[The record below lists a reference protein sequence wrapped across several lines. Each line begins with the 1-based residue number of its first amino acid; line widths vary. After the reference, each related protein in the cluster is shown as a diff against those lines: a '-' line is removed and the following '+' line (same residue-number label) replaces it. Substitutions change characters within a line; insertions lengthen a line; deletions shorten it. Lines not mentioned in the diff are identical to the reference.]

1 MKTHRK
7 MIMTWRGVR
16 MRRVLA
22 AADPD
27 APPRQVSVPASW
39 DDVAASGLAEL
50 APGCGPVA
58 LAEAAESWIGK
69 VAEAASRAGRGP
81 DASPDG
87 MHSDLAERLHR
98 MLLLRRGAPG
108 PAIWRGSET
117 PVATQVPAGA
127 STGAA
132 APVAAQVAIG
142 PLGRVPAAASSGAPS
157 FTLNLTGFL
166 DDGLGFDAAAFG
178 DAVETATIALTLAA
192 PDSDHLAI
200 GMADL
205 AGLLAALGVDYNSEA
220 AREIARALAAL
231 LRGRAEAASAEQAC
245 RQAGS
250 GSPAGGTLSSDR
262 LLGDEP
268 LGGGR
273 PAGHGLPVGGLL
285 DGLLPAGLPIGDG
298 PLGRGPAHGG
308 LPNLGASKSGP
319 RNDGSSN
326 GGAACVWPA
335 PPASTVV
342 PGLAEAARQARRAA
356 AAAGAPRHAA
366 LTAIGEAGAT
376 EALLGVETGGIAPAF
391 SALSATGGLSRT
403 ARAWLAARGLSTEEA
418 LADLLAGRD
427 PLPLA
432 DASAHAA
439 MHDAV
444 VPFMEAMP
452 ARPVAPRPPVAA
464 SSLRRDLPARR
475 AGYTQRATVGGHRL
489 YVRTGEYAD
498 GALGELVI
506 ALHKE
511 TAAFRGLMDSFA
523 NAVSLG
529 LQHGVPLAEY
539 VEAFTF
545 TQFGPAGAVEGDPA
559 VTQATSLVD
568 YVFRHLAANYL
579 GRLDI
584 PEAVPDPADSA
595 HEGADQAPQLPLDL
609 PPAEA
614 AARARRR
621 GFRVISR

>member
-7 MIMTWRGVR
+7 MIATWRGVR
-16 MRRVLA
+16 MRRALA
-22 AADPD
+22 AAEPD
-27 APPRQVSVPASW
+27 APPRQVTMPASW

-50 APGCGPVA
+50 AAGSGPA
-58 LAEAAESWIGK
+58 TLAEAAESWIGPL
-69 VAEAASRAGRGP
+69 AEAASCTGRDPGM
-81 DASPDG
+81 SPG
-87 MHSDLAERLHR
+87 GSNLGGTHLGLAERLHR

-108 PAIWRGSET
+108 PAIWRGGATLMPTLT
-117 PVATQVPAGA
+117 PTLTPTAVP
-127 STGAA
+127 TW
-132 APVAAQVAIG
+132 
-142 PLGRVPAAASSGAPS
+142 VPG

-166 DDGLGFDAAAFG
+166 DDGLGFDAAAFA

-192 PDSDHLAI
+192 PAADRLAI

-205 AGLLAALGVDYNSEA
+205 AGLLAALGVDYSTEP

-231 LRGRAEAASAEQAC
+231 LRGRAEAASAVLA
-245 RQAGS
+245 RQQGLPGLLANDGPSSGWPSSGRRSNELRSGDGLPGGGLLNS
-250 GSPAGGTLSSDR
+250 GSPNSGISNGG
-262 LLGDEP
+262 P
-268 LGGGR
+268 
-273 PAGHGLPVGGLL
+273 
-285 DGLLPAGLPIGDG
+285 
-298 PLGRGPAHGG
+298 
-308 LPNLGASKSGP
+308 
-319 RNDGSSN
+319 SN
-326 GGAACVWPA
+326 GGAARDWPA

-342 PGLAEAARQARRAA
+342 PGLAEAARLARQAA
-356 AAAGAPRHAA
+356 AVAGAPRHAA
-366 LTAIGEAGAT
+366 LVAIGEAGAT

-403 ARAWLAARGLSTEEA
+403 ARAWLAARGLSAEEA

-432 DASAHAA
+432 DATAHAA

-444 VPFMEAMP
+444 ALFMHAMP
-452 ARPVAPRPPVAA
+452 ARPVAPRAPVAA
-464 SSLRRDLPARR
+464 SARRRDLPARR

-498 GALGELVI
+498 GALGEMVV

-523 NAVSLG
+523 HAVSLG

-545 TQFGPAGAVEGDPA
+545 TRFGPAGAVEGDPA
-559 VTQATSLVD
+559 VTQATSLLD

-584 PEAVPDPADSA
+584 PEAAPDPADSA
-595 HEGADQAPQLPLDL
+595 HEAADEAPQLPLDL